1 MRLQYSTMEK
11 MTGAFILLTLLIF
24 LFTVAVVGRGKNW
37 FRKHISYYATFEE
50 GYNLVSGSRVKLLG
64 ADIGSVA
71 DVGLTE
77 DNRIK
82 VKVRVL
88 ADFSSRI
95 RADSLATV
103 ESPTVFG
110 SEFISINPGS
120 PKAAEIPPGGEIPTK
135 EKKKFSEYLEEY
147 EIGAKLENF
156 GKILDNLAFVTDQ
169 LKDPEGPLLGTLKN
183 LQHITTTVQAGEGS
197 LGKFV
202 KADDLYENVLKE
214 LDAIGRVVVT
224 AQETA
229 DYLARTG
236 ANMEGSSKNLE
247 KATRA
252 APEMID
258 KVQELLDRLLRVS
271 VLLEKVM
278 TEVPEI
284 SAQAREGMREVN
296 RILDSVEKNF
306 LIRPNL
312 PPAPRSESHGFEI
325 RGEQD

>member
-11 MTGAFILLTLLIF
+11 TTGAFILLTLLIF

-37 FRKHISYYATFEE
+37 FRKHESYYATFDV

-64 ADIGSVA
+64 ADIGAVTK
-71 DVGLTE
+71 VGLTE
-77 DNRIK
+77 SNRVR

-88 ADFSSRI
+88 ADYGSRI

-120 PKAAEIPPGGEIPTK
+120 PTAPGIPPGGEIPTR

-147 EIGAKLENF
+147 ELGEKLQNF

-169 LKDPEGPLLGTLKN
+169 LKDPEGPFLGTLNN
-183 LQHITTTVQAGEGS
+183 LQQISGTVEAGEGS
-197 LGKFV
+197 LGRFV
-202 KADDLYENVLKE
+202 KDDDLYYEVLKE
-214 LDAIGRVVVT
+214 LDAIGRVIVT

-229 DYLARTG
+229 DYLSRAG
-236 ANMEGSSKNLE
+236 ANMEGTSKNLE
-247 KATRA
+247 TATRD
-252 APEMID
+252 APEMVD
-258 KVQELLDRLLRVS
+258 KVQELLDRLLRVG

-312 PPAPRSESHGFEI
+312 PPPPKSESHGFEI
-325 RGEQD
+325 RGDED